1 MGRWK
6 RDGSNLKRS
15 FWQFSARRVALFF
28 ILFSFAIGVILL
40 ARSFFDP
47 SKKTIAFIPQT
58 AGTELWEAA
67 HVGAQLGGEQ
77 SGYRIYWNAPTRDD
91 DAQRQI
97 DLIETAIHN
106 RDAGLIVAP
115 VQYLALISPLRDA
128 LAKHIPVVVV
138 STSLPIPADN
148 GLTYVLSDDDEAG
161 RIAAR
166 QLGVL
171 LKGNGNIAILGVNPN
186 VTGVMVRLYSFET
199 TMATEFPGISIV
211 DRRMASA
218 SSAESGDIAEN
229 VFGEHPDL
237 RAFFGLS
244 STSTE
249 GALAALRA
257 IHKTPR
263 VFLVGCDQELDLMQG
278 MREGDVDAIVAQNS
292 YSMGFQAV
300 GAIAASRS
308 GERGPQQILIAPILV
323 TRANVD
329 DLAVQKL
336 LSVNWRPEK

>member
-1 MGRWK
+1 MGKWN
-6 RDGSNLKRS
+6 RDGSNIKRS
-15 FWQFSARRVALFF
+15 LWPFTARQVVLIF
-28 ILFSFAIGVILL
+28 ILFAFVIGVIFLV
-40 ARSFFDP
+40 RSLFDP

-67 HVGAQLGGEQ
+67 HVGAQVGGQQ

-97 DLIETAIHN
+97 ELIETAIHN

-115 VQYLALISPLRDA
+115 IQYLALISPLREA
-128 LAKHIPVVVV
+128 LAKHIPAVVV
-138 STSLPIPADN
+138 STSLPIPASN
-148 GLTYVLSDDDEAG
+148 GLTYVLSDDVEAG

-171 LKGNGNIAILGVNPN
+171 LKGSGNVAILGVNPN
-186 VTGVMVRLYSFET
+186 VTGVMERLHSFET

-211 DRRMASA
+211 EMRMASA
-218 SSAESGDIAEN
+218 SSAESGDIAES
-229 VFGEHPDL
+229 VLLEHPDL

-249 GALAALRA
+249 GALTALHAA
-257 IHKTPR
+257 HETPR
-263 VFLVGCDQELDLMQG
+263 VFLVGCDQELDIMQS
-278 MREGDVDAIVAQNS
+278 MREGDVDAIVVQNS

-308 GERGPQQILIAPILV
+308 GKPGPQEILIAPILV

-329 DLAVQKL
+329 DPAVQKL
-336 LSVNWRPEK
+336 LSVNWRPGR